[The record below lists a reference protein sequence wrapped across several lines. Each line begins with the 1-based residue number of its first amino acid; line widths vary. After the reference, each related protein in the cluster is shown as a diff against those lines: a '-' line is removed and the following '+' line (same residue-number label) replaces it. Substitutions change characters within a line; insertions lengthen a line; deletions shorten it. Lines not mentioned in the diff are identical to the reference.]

1 MGGIVQLGLAGAVGC
16 GGGLGGGG
24 GGGGSTLGTKVQL
37 KEQPV
42 DRSRVRIITRK
53 TNRYLIF
60 TLFIVI

>member
-1 MGGIVQLGLAGAVGC
+1 
-16 GGGLGGGG
+16 
-24 GGGGSTLGTKVQL
+24 VQL